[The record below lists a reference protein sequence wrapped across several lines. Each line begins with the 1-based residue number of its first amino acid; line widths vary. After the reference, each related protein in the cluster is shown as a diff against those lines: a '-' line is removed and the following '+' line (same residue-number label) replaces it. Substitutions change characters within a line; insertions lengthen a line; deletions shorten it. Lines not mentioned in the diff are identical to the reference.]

1 MLSRDNKIFSL
12 ENQSFSS
19 RRVIFILWKRFVIRR
34 SLSFIISLIGL
45 RHFLE
50 YAAWSGW
57 YLPKMKGTTAF
68 VSLAAMLTF
77 EITSLLRNGISHAAT
92 KLYSDEA
99 WKRPVYI
106 PPRLPAFLNM
116 SRTVFTF
123 NSPYSARSF
132 ATSIISSLQAAY
144 KPGYSF
150 CKQLFYEWFKVYP
163 FPIYCQFCLIVAA
176 GGCSFSQ
183 ESVFY

>member
-19 RRVIFILWKRFVIRR
+19 RRVIFFLLKRFVIRR
-34 SLSFIISLIGL
+34 SLSFFILLIGL

-68 VSLAAMLTF
+68 VSFAAILTF
-77 EITSLLRNGISHAAT
+77 EIASLLRNGISHAAT

-106 PPRLPAFLNM
+106 PPRLPASLNM
-116 SRTVFTF
+116 SLTTFRF
-123 NSPYSARSF
+123 NSSYSARLF
-132 ATSIISSLQAAY
+132 ATSIISSNSSLNR
-144 KPGYSF
+144 
-150 CKQLFYEWFKVYP
+150 
-163 FPIYCQFCLIVAA
+163 PIVRWIIR
-176 GGCSFSQ
+176 
-183 ESVFY
+183 

>member
-34 SLSFIISLIGL
+34 SLSFIILLIGL

-68 VSLAAMLTF
+68 VSFAAILTF
-77 EITSLLRNGISHAAT
+77 EIASLLRNGISHAAT

-106 PPRLPAFLNM
+106 PPRLPEQAYCPLDNTLTANINKGLIETH
-116 SRTVFTF
+116 SPVFTTRKDYACHVLF
-123 NSPYSARSF
+123 SSEFIVCSSEIFTTNSELPTQNYITLPPY
-132 ATSIISSLQAAY
+132 
-144 KPGYSF
+144 
-150 CKQLFYEWFKVYP
+150 V
-163 FPIYCQFCLIVAA
+163 
-176 GGCSFSQ
+176 
-183 ESVFY
+183 